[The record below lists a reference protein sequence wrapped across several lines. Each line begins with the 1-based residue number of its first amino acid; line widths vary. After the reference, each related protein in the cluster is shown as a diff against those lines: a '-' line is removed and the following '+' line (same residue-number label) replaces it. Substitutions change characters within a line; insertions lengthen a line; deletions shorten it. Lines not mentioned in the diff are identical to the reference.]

1 MKDPIQIFYSEQ
13 REELSGP
20 VFFSFFSLMI
30 LVAEM
35 FCLSSAAHVALEV
48 GDQVED
54 TVEEERSD
62 GPGTSSL
69 C

>member
-1 MKDPIQIFYSEQ
+1 MFY
-13 REELSGP
+13 
-20 VFFSFFSLMI
+20 
-30 LVAEM
+30 
-35 FCLSSAAHVALEV
+35 LSSAAHVAIEV

-62 GPGTSSL
+62 GPGTSLL

>member
-13 REELSGP
+13 REEL
-20 VFFSFFSLMI
+20 FFSFFSLMI